1 MGNEIL
7 IITDFSSQILNSYI
21 IFSRPNFFKWN
32 RNVPCNNAILP
43 SGSRLIRMINAFVRL
58 THRSNT
64 IWKYNN
70 NKKKKFLIRRLRLI
84 GSKSETGK
92 NVLSMALETR
102 TDRQSK
108 YPIPMSTDGHENN
121 IPNVAN
127 SPCNN
132 IVYFLRGP
140 ERVTQI
146 AVRSLHRVFRFFI
159 GSRETCPCHKF
170 YNCLCLKFD
179 HRSRFVWF
187 FR

>member
-32 RNVPCNNAILP
+32 RNVPCNNAILL

-58 THRSNT
+58 TYRSNT

-70 NKKKKFLIRRLRLI
+70 NNKKKFLIRRLRL

-92 NVLSMALETR
+92 NVLLMALETR

-108 YPIPMSTDGHENN
+108 YPIPMSTGHENN

-132 IVYFLRGP
+132 VVYFVRGS
-140 ERVTQI
+140 ERGTQI
-146 AVRSLHRVFRFFI
+146 AVTLVAPRFSIIHRQ
-159 GSRETCPCHKF
+159 SRNVP
-170 YNCLCLKFD
+170 L
-179 HRSRFVWF
+179 SQI
-187 FR
+187 